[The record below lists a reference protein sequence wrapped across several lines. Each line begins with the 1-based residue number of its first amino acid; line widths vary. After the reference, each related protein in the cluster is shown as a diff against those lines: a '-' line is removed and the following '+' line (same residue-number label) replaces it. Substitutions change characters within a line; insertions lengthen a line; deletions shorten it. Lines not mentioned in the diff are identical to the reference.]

1 MDVRVSVTCLA
12 CALSFRLSPLGFS
25 QNEVRVDRVLRPK
38 KKVWIEVLV
47 RVPRKPKS
55 CSGAKQGR
63 DSWGLLGHTP
73 DSCRLADRKE
83 EP

>member
-1 MDVRVSVTCLA
+1 MDVRVSA
-12 CALSFRLSPLGFS
+12 CALSFRLSPQFRT
-25 QNEVRVDRVLRPK
+25 EVRVDRGAQAK
-38 KKVWIEVLV
+38 NKVWIEVLV

-63 DSWGLLGHTP
+63 DCWGLLGHTP